1 MHGVLALPDTIY
13 FPTSAGIEMCIN
25 EYMKQVLIECAPSC
39 TDLSLDCR
47 SYSMFCVQM
56 QIRDNYASLQSLV
69 RLFVVVNCFVPWV
82 QIAAELNG
90 EELAVIVPASM
101 PAEQVEGP
109 LPRPEN
115 VAVAK
120 AGPGHLYLCGHACIL
135 GALHAT
141 KVSTQKLLDSDTAP
155 VASVWTEE
163 FKSYSQAH
171 GLRCIS
177 ALHSPLCVLCV
188 ATELI
193 MFLLFFQSAAA
204 SMTPVGGYVL
214 RECMKSTEDCNE
226 EVPLGM
232 DGDDQTP

>member
-1 MHGVLALPDTIY
+1 
-13 FPTSAGIEMCIN
+13 
-25 EYMKQVLIECAPSC
+25 
-39 TDLSLDCR
+39 
-47 SYSMFCVQM
+47 
-56 QIRDNYASLQSLV
+56 V
-69 RLFVVVNCFVPWV
+69 RLFVVLNCFVLCV

-101 PAEQVEGP
+101 PAERVEGP
-109 LPRPEN
+109 LPKPGN

-141 KVSTQKLLDSDTAP
+141 KVSTQKLLGSDTAP
-155 VASVWTEE
+155 VAWTEE

-177 ALHSPLCVLCV
+177 ALHSPLFVLCV
-188 ATELI
+188 ALELI
-193 MFLLFFQSAAA
+193 MFLFFFQSAAA

-226 EVPLGM
+226 EVPLDM
-232 DGDDQTP
+232 DGDDQTPSVSASY

>member
-1 MHGVLALPDTIY
+1 
-13 FPTSAGIEMCIN
+13 
-25 EYMKQVLIECAPSC
+25 
-39 TDLSLDCR
+39 
-47 SYSMFCVQM
+47 
-56 QIRDNYASLQSLV
+56 V
-69 RLFVVVNCFVPWV
+69 RLFVLVNCFALCV

-101 PAEQVEGP
+101 PERVEGP
-109 LPRPEN
+109 LPKPQN
-115 VAVAK
+115 AAVAK

-155 VASVWTEE
+155 VASVWKEE

-171 GLRCIS
+171 GLRCIP

-188 ATELI
+188 APELI
-193 MFLLFFQSAAA
+193 MFLFFFQSAAA

-214 RECMKSTEDCNE
+214 RECMKSEDCNE

>member
-1 MHGVLALPDTIY
+1 ML
-13 FPTSAGIEMCIN
+13 
-25 EYMKQVLIECAPSC
+25 
-39 TDLSLDCR
+39 
-47 SYSMFCVQM
+47 CVQM

-90 EELAVIVPASM
+90 EELAVIVPSSM

-177 ALHSPLCVLCV
+177 ALLSPLYVLCV